1 MTIRR
6 ALRLMQVLTLSG
18 TVATLVLSAWVLAAC
33 TTSLAG
39 PSVTRV
45 ETAVDAADLERLP
58 QALQQV
64 ADQLTTLDS
73 QLEQARA
80 AEPAL
85 QESLPVQAV
94 MDAAAQVQQLVAQA
108 PEGSDATRQ
117 LDIELDPALNLLD
130 TAARGAS
137 QLDKALD
144 DIDRVARLAPALA
157 NPLNDLPVQDNSLDQ
172 HLIHGRADGTGY
184 VIDPTPYLD
193 SFALRVQSAQD
204 WAGALAGQWNL
215 SGTSDD
221 APALDL
227 APYMLA
233 VLEFL
238 AGAETSLAQFTAVL
252 SVFASDGRLG
262 PELAD
267 AARTG
272 TEFAATLIQSLE
284 ALDGQRNALAE
295 VGPFLQAVPL
305 QGTGLLAQA
314 RQATANDGPS
324 AVAGQVRQLDLP
336 VATVLEI
343 MGRFARAAGQV
354 DPAHHLVDQ
363 AVQHAPDLAQALDH
377 GERASAALMQLAGTL
392 EELNGALVLQPGQQ
406 QAIAN
411 STAVVQAWAIQ
422 AASLYPEAVFD
433 VSAVAHL
440 DPRVERITALLNLVD
455 LEMRELS
462 SALAGFNQAFQ
473 DSSDLADIIM
483 AQAGTAI
490 EPTPSLEALS
500 AANQV
505 LALHPDQQQAA
516 ALISALIQAWA
527 ADASSLA
534 PGTVPVTGPE
544 MQLEPLVGTLAGM
557 LSQAETHLQQLDAAR
572 ADFDRAFEGAPGL
585 VDAITVQLAEGIE
598 PGLSVDALNF
608 LNQVLV
614 LQPSQQ
620 LAMERTSALLGTW
633 AAEASS
639 LFPETATTMLPALQV
654 EPQVITLAAML
665 SRARPDAQHLN
676 DALLGL
682 DQALRHMPE
691 LANAIDFQLDA
702 ATDLIVSLEALNL
715 LGQVPVLQPNQPE
728 GLALPAALI
737 QTWVAEAATLFP
749 DTAAGPTLDLEPQLA
764 TLVGLLNQAGP
775 QLQQLDAALADLDR
789 AIQNVSDLAA
799 GIPLQPVADGDPA
812 LSPQAVDLLNQ
823 VLLDP
828 NQEGLVLPAAL
839 VQAWLAEAATLFP
852 DTAAGPT
859 LDLEPQLATLVGLLN
874 QAGPQLQQLDAALA
888 DLDRAIQSVSELAAV
903 IPLQPVADGDPT
915 LSPQAADL
923 LNQVLLDPNQEGLVL
938 PAALVQAW
946 LAEAATLFP
955 DTAAGSPT
963 LDLEPQ
969 LATLVGLLNQAG
981 PQLQQ
986 LDAALADLDRAIQNV
1001 SDLATGIP
1009 LQPVADGDP
1018 VPSPQVV
1025 NLLNQVL
1032 DPNQLQAIARTA
1044 TLLQAWSAEA
1054 SVRAPDAIS
1063 PMGPGLHIDL
1073 PAGTLAGMMAQTG
1086 LAGQRLNDVLSGLDQ
1101 TLQHAPEV
1109 INAVNLQLDAASNLV
1124 QSLQAP
1130 ELLGRT
1136 QLLPTEASTVI
1147 AGSAPLLDGQII
1159 RLADLLGGG
1168 PGSVGQPLALDAQM
1182 ATAFGFLGRAQAH
1195 MLQLNT
1201 ALVQL
1206 ESALQ
1211 QATLLADAQPGPDA
1225 VAGMVAGPLE
1235 AIGDAVATIQSG
1247 SDVLATRNFM
1257 ADAQAQVE
1265 TWSPELAQALETA
1278 PRLAGD
1284 IGQQA
1289 SAAGS
1294 LIRPLADSDQPLYL
1308 QATPQLAGMVRSVS
1322 ATSALVQGWAYE
1334 LAGRYPEAERGYS
1347 QALLLNPEL
1356 AWALSA
1362 RGRVRWHLGRL
1373 NDALADLDLAILLG
1387 PDLAEAYRLRGH
1399 VHRELNQ
1406 PLLAVADY
1414 DEALRLSPDDAATLI
1429 GRGELNALLGHP
1441 LEAIRDYTQAIRLA
1455 PRSAIA
1461 FYNRGR
1467 VFQDLGQSQQALSD
1481 YSQAILYRPLFA
1493 PAYNARGSVLASLRR
1508 LQEALVDLN
1517 EAVRLAPDMADAFHN
1532 RGAVHVELGRM
1543 QQALD
1548 DFNRALELDPGFAVA
1563 YNSRGAALLQ
1573 LDRAEEALADFD
1585 AAIQLQP
1592 DFGPALRNRG
1602 TAYRTTGRLQEAVS
1616 DYSRAIELEPN
1627 EPITYVY
1634 RAGVY
1639 DELGRPREAV
1649 ADFSEAIELDP
1660 QQAPVFYDRGVL
1672 QRELG
1677 RLQEALQDFD
1687 QAIRLE
1693 PDFTVAYLD
1702 RAQVKTGLGRLEDAL
1717 ADFTQA
1723 IRLNPD
1729 FLAAYLNRA
1738 RLHLEL
1744 QRYTEAVQ
1752 DFSEVIRLNPD
1763 LFEAHYQRGLIHQLH
1778 LNRLETAVA
1787 DFTEAI
1793 RLEPDNADAHNHR
1806 GEVQAALGNPYA
1818 AWHDFDEA
1826 LRSEPE
1832 HTTARYNRG
1841 LASLELDQPREA
1853 MNDFDAVASVAPG
1866 QAIVHYYRAQAREAL
1881 GFLVAALDDYN
1892 ASIRLDPDYTDA
1904 YYHRGRVRQQLD
1916 RLEQA
1921 LRDYSA
1927 AVRLDPEL
1935 AAAWF
1940 SRSEVLAALGQP
1952 LQALSDLTTVIRLDP
1967 DQVAAW
1973 FNRGLLSQE
1982 LGDTEGAL
1990 DDYTEALRLD
2000 PDLAAAYRNRS
2011 AIHVENE
2018 SLPEA
2023 LSDLDALIELAP
2035 DEATAYVAR
2044 GDVHKALELPEEA
2057 LQDYD
2062 RAVRL
2067 GIEETLLYYNRGAI
2081 KMVLGLVQEAVED
2094 FTNALQLTADHVP
2107 ALHSRARAHRALGN
2121 LEPALDD
2128 LTEVVRLDPANAA
2141 AFNDKGMVLQ
2151 GMRMSNAAIADLNE
2165 AVRLDPSYAVAFHNR
2180 AQVKL
2185 SVKRYRNA
2193 IADFNAALELEPDYA
2208 SALHG
2213 RGSAWWAL
2221 VDHTKA
2227 LADFNQAIRLNPANA
2242 ASFGKRGQVYLYM
2255 GLFDEALADFDKA
2268 LELNPASAGTYCSR
2282 GVVYRYLGESQA
2294 ALNDFNE
2301 TLRLKPNSYFGL
2313 YYRANTL
2320 RDLAQPEAALADY
2333 NRAVRLNPNFTDAF
2347 SQRSATYR
2355 ELGQLPQ
2362 ALSDIDMAIQLNPG
2376 DASFYGERGL
2386 IRSELG
2392 QMDLA
2397 LDDFENAFCRFQRAG
2412 TSWGV
2417 DWIRSLAPN
2426 VAADAV
2432 CN

>member
-1 MTIRR
+1 M
-6 ALRLMQVLTLSG
+6 
-18 TVATLVLSAWVLAAC
+18 
-33 TTSLAG
+33 
-39 PSVTRV
+39 
-45 ETAVDAADLERLP
+45 
-58 QALQQV
+58 

-80 AEPAL
+80 AEPTL
-85 QESLPVQAV
+85 QEALPVQAV
-94 MDAAAQVQQLVAQA
+94 VDAAAQVQQLAAQV
-108 PEGSDATRQ
+108 PENSDATRQ

-144 DIDRVARLAPALA
+144 DIDRVARLAPTLA
-157 NPLNDLPVQDNSLDQ
+157 NPLNNRPVLDDSLNQ
-172 HLIHGRADGTGY
+172 HLIPARADGTDY
-184 VIDPTPYLD
+184 VIDPTPYLE

-204 WAGALAGQWNL
+204 WAGALADQWLL
-215 SGTSDD
+215 SETSDD

-238 AGAETSLAQFTAVL
+238 ADAETSLAQLTAAL

-262 PELAD
+262 PEIAD
-267 AARTG
+267 ATRTG
-272 TEFAATLIQSLE
+272 TEFATTLIQSLE
-284 ALDGQRNALAE
+284 ALDGQRDVLAE
-295 VGPFLQAVPL
+295 VGPFLQSVPL

-314 RQATANDGPS
+314 ANDDPA
-324 AVAGQVRQLDLP
+324 AVPGQIRQLDLP

-354 DPAHHLVDQ
+354 DPTRHLVDQ
-363 AVQHAPDLAQALDH
+363 AAQHAPDLVKALDH
-377 GERASAALMQLAGTL
+377 GERTSAALMQLAGTL
-392 EELNGALVLQPGQQ
+392 EELNRALVLQPGQQ

-411 STAVVQAWAIQ
+411 STAVVQAWAVQ

-440 DPRVERITALLNLVD
+440 DPRVERITVLLDLVD

-462 SALAGFNQAFQ
+462 AALAGFNQAFQ
-473 DSSDLADIIM
+473 DSSNLANAIM
-483 AQAGTAI
+483 AQADTAI
-490 EPTPSLEALS
+490 EPTPSLEALG
-500 AANQV
+500 AANQI

-516 ALISALIQAWA
+516 ALITALIQAWA
-527 ADASSLA
+527 TDASSL
-534 PGTVPVTGPE
+534 VPMTGAATGPE

-557 LSQAETHLQQLDAAR
+557 LSQAGTHLQRLDAALT
-572 ADFDRAFEGAPGL
+572 DFDRALEGVPGL
-585 VDAITVQLAEGIE
+585 ADAITVQLTEGIE

-620 LAMERTSALLGTW
+620 MAMERTSALLGTW

-665 SRARPDAQHLN
+665 SRARPDGQHLN

-682 DQALRHMPE
+682 DQALQHMPE

-702 ATDLIVSLEALNL
+702 ASDLIVSLETLNL
-715 LGQVPVLQPNQPE
+715 LGQVPVLQPNQQE
-728 GLALPAALI
+728 GLALPAALV
-737 QTWVAEAATLFP
+737 QAWVTEAASLFP
-749 DTAAGPTLDLEPQLA
+749 DTAAGPTLELEPQLATLVGILNQAGPQLQQLDAALTDLDHALQNVSELAAGIPLQPVADGDPVLSPQAVDLLNQVLAPDPNQQGLALPAALVQAWLTEAASLFPDTGAAAGPTLDLEPQLA
-764 TLVGLLNQAGP
+764 TLVGILNQAGP
-775 QLQQLDAALADLDR
+775 QLRQLDAALTDLDH
-789 AIQNVSDLAA
+789 ALQNVSELAAGIPLQPVADGDPVLSLQAVDLLNQVLAPEPNQQGLALPAALVQAWLTEAASLFPDTAAGPTLELEPQLATLVGILNQAGPQLRQLDAALTDLDHALQDVSELAA

-812 LSPQAVDLLNQ
+812 LSPQAV
-823 VLLDP
+823 
-828 NQEGLVLPAAL
+828 
-839 VQAWLAEAATLFP
+839 
-852 DTAAGPT
+852 
-859 LDLEPQLATLVGLLN
+859 
-874 QAGPQLQQLDAALA
+874 
-888 DLDRAIQSVSELAAV
+888 
-903 IPLQPVADGDPT
+903 
-915 LSPQAADL
+915 
-923 LNQVLLDPNQEGLVL
+923 
-938 PAALVQAW
+938 
-946 LAEAATLFP
+946 
-955 DTAAGSPT
+955 
-963 LDLEPQ
+963 
-969 LATLVGLLNQAG
+969 
-981 PQLQQ
+981 
-986 LDAALADLDRAIQNV
+986 
-1001 SDLATGIP
+1001 
-1009 LQPVADGDP
+1009 
-1018 VPSPQVV
+1018 

-1032 DPNQLQAIARTA
+1032 DPNQLQAVARTA
-1044 TLLQAWSAEA
+1044 TLLQSWGAEV
-1054 SVRAPDAIS
+1054 SVRAPDSAS
-1063 PMGPGLHIDL
+1063 PMGPALHIDL
-1073 PAGTLAGMMAQTG
+1073 PVGTLAGMMAQTG
-1086 LAGQRLNDVLSGLDQ
+1086 LAGQRLNDALSGLDQ
-1101 TLQHAPEV
+1101 TLQYAPEV

-1130 ELLGRT
+1130 ALLPRT
-1136 QLLPTEASTVI
+1136 QLLPTEASAAI

-1159 RLADLLGGG
+1159 GLANLLGGG
-1168 PGSVGQPLALDAQM
+1168 PDSVGQPLALDAQL

-1225 VAGMVAGPLE
+1225 VAGMVARPLE

-1257 ADAQAQVE
+1257 AGAQAQVE
-1265 TWSPELAQALETA
+1265 TWSPELARTLETA
-1278 PRLAGD
+1278 PRLAED
-1284 IGQQA
+1284 IGQQVG
-1289 SAAGS
+1289 AAGS
-1294 LIRPLADSDQPLYL
+1294 LIRPLANSDQPLYL

-1347 QALLLNPEL
+1347 QALRLNPEL

-1373 NDALADLDLAILLG
+1373 NDALADLDLAILLS

-1441 LEAIRDYTQAIRLA
+1441 LEALRDYTQAIRLA

-1461 FYNRGR
+1461 YYNRGR
-1467 VFQDLGQSQQALSD
+1467 VFQDLGQAQQAISD
-1481 YSQAILYRPLFA
+1481 YSQAILYRPLLA
-1493 PAYNARGSVLASLRR
+1493 PAYNARGSVLASLLR
-1508 LQEALVDLN
+1508 LQEALADLN
-1517 EAVRLAPDMADAFHN
+1517 EAVRLDPDMADAFHN
-1532 RGAVHVELGRM
+1532 RGTVHVELGRM

-1616 DYSRAIELEPN
+1616 DFSRAIELEPN

-1660 QQAPVFYDRGVL
+1660 HQAPVFYDRGVL

-1693 PDFTVAYLD
+1693 PDFTAAYLD

-1904 YYHRGRVRQQLD
+1904 YYHRGRVRQQLE
-1916 RLEQA
+1916 RFEQA

-2035 DEATAYVAR
+2035 DEATAHVAR

-2185 SVKRYRNA
+2185 SVKRYWNA
-2193 IADFNAALELEPDYA
+2193 IADFDKALELEPDYA

-2227 LADFNQAIRLNPANA
+2227 LADFNQAIRLDPANA

-2333 NRAVRLNPNFTDAF
+2333 TKAVQLNPNFTDAF
-2347 SQRSATYR
+2347 SRRSATYR

-2362 ALSDIDMAIQLNPG
+2362 ALSDIDMAIELNPG

-2392 QMDLA
+2392 QVDLA

>member
-18 TVATLVLSAWVLAAC
+18 TVATLVLSAWVLVAC

-45 ETAVDAADLERLP
+45 ETAVNATDLERLP
-58 QALQQV
+58 QALQQM
-64 ADQLTTLDS
+64 AGQLTTLDS

-85 QESLPVQAV
+85 QETLPVQAV
-94 MDAAAQVQQLVAQA
+94 VDAAAQVQQLAAQV
-108 PEGSDATRQ
+108 PESSDATRQ

-144 DIDRVARLAPALA
+144 DIDRVARLAPTLA
-157 NPLNDLPVQDNSLDQ
+157 NPLNNHPVLDDSLDQ
-172 HLIHGRADGTGY
+172 HLLPGRADGTDY
-184 VIDPTPYLD
+184 FIDPTPYLE

-262 PELAD
+262 PEIAD
-267 AARTG
+267 ATRTG

-284 ALDGQRNALAE
+284 ALDGQRNTLAE
-295 VGPFLQAVPL
+295 VGPFLQSVPL

-314 RQATANDGPS
+314 PQATANDGLA
-324 AVAGQVRQLDLP
+324 AVPGQVRQPDLP

-363 AVQHAPDLAQALDH
+363 AVQHAPDLAKALDH

-473 DSSDLADIIM
+473 DSSVLADIIM

-614 LQPSQQ
+614 LQPNQQ
-620 LAMERTSALLGTW
+620 MAMERTSALLGTW

-665 SRARPDAQHLN
+665 SHAHPGAQHLN

-682 DQALRHMPE
+682 DQALQHMPD
-691 LANAIDFQLDA
+691 LANAIDFQLNA
-702 ATDLIVSLEALNL
+702 ASDLIVSLEALNL
-715 LGQVPVLQPNQPE
+715 LGQVPVLQSEQQE
-728 GLALPAALI
+728 GLALPAALV
-737 QTWVAEAATLFP
+737 QAWVTEAASLFP
-749 DTAAGPTLDLEPQLA
+749 DTVAVTGPTLELEPQLA
-764 TLVGLLNQAGP
+764 ALVGILNQAGP
-775 QLQQLDAALADLDR
+775 QLQQLDSALTDLDQ
-789 AIQNVSDLAA
+789 ALQN
-799 GIPLQPVADGDPA
+799 
-812 LSPQAVDLLNQ
+812 
-823 VLLDP
+823 
-828 NQEGLVLPAAL
+828 
-839 VQAWLAEAATLFP
+839 
-852 DTAAGPT
+852 
-859 LDLEPQLATLVGLLN
+859 
-874 QAGPQLQQLDAALA
+874 
-888 DLDRAIQSVSELAAV
+888 VSELAAV
-903 IPLQPVADGDPT
+903 IPLQPVADGDPV
-915 LSPQAADL
+915 LSPQA
-923 LNQVLLDPNQEGLVL
+923 
-938 PAALVQAW
+938 
-946 LAEAATLFP
+946 
-955 DTAAGSPT
+955 
-963 LDLEPQ
+963 
-969 LATLVGLLNQAG
+969 
-981 PQLQQ
+981 
-986 LDAALADLDRAIQNV
+986 
-1001 SDLATGIP
+1001 
-1009 LQPVADGDP
+1009 
-1018 VPSPQVV
+1018 V

-1044 TLLQAWSAEA
+1044 TLLQVWGAEA
-1054 SVRAPDAIS
+1054 SVRAPDSAS
-1063 PMGPGLHIDL
+1063 PMGPALHIDL
-1073 PAGTLAGMMAQTG
+1073 PAGTLAGMLAQTG
-1086 LAGQRLNDVLSGLDQ
+1086 LAGQRLNDALSGLDQ

-1130 ELLGRT
+1130 ELLTRT
-1136 QLLPTEASTVI
+1136 PLLPTEASAAIT
-1147 AGSAPLLDGQII
+1147 GSALLLDGQII

-1168 PGSVGQPLALDAQM
+1168 PGSVGQPLALDAQL

-1211 QATLLADAQPGPDA
+1211 QAPRLADAQPGPDA
-1225 VAGMVAGPLE
+1225 VADMVAAPLE

-1257 ADAQAQVE
+1257 AGAQAQVE

-1278 PRLAGD
+1278 PRLAED

-1289 SAAGS
+1289 SAAGT

-1347 QALLLNPEL
+1347 QALHLNPEL

-1373 NDALADLDLAILLG
+1373 NDALADLDRAILLS

-1399 VHRELNQ
+1399 VNRELNQ
-1406 PLLAVADY
+1406 PLMAVADY

-1493 PAYNARGSVLASLRR
+1493 PAYNARGSVLASLLR

-1532 RGAVHVELGRM
+1532 RGTVHVELGRM

-1548 DFNRALELDPGFAVA
+1548 DFNRTLALDPGFAVA

-1627 EPITYVY
+1627 EPTTYVY

-1639 DELGRPREAV
+1639 NELGRPRDAV

-1660 QQAPVFYDRGVL
+1660 DQAPVFYDRGVL

-1677 RLQEALQDFD
+1677 RLQEALHDFD

-1702 RAQVKTGLGRLEDAL
+1702 RAHVKTGLGRLEDAL

-1723 IRLNPD
+1723 IQLNPD
-1729 FLAAYLNRA
+1729 YLAAFLNRA

-1744 QRYTEAVQ
+1744 QRYTEAMQ

-1778 LNRLETAVA
+1778 LHRLETAVA

-1793 RLEPDNADAHNHR
+1793 RLEPDHADAHNHR

-1826 LRSEPE
+1826 LRFAPE

-1841 LASLELDQPREA
+1841 LALLELDRPREA

-1866 QAIVHYYRAQAREAL
+1866 QATVHYHRAQAREAL

-1892 ASIRLDPDYTDA
+1892 ASIRLDGDYTDA

-1921 LRDYSA
+1921 LQDYTEA
-1927 AVRLDPEL
+1927 LRLDPEL

-1982 LGDTEGAL
+1982 LGDTEEAL
-1990 DDYTEALRLD
+1990 ADYTEALRLD

-2011 AIHVENE
+2011 TIHVENE

-2023 LSDLDALIELAP
+2023 LSDLDALIELSP

-2062 RAVRL
+2062 QAVRL

-2107 ALHSRARAHRALGN
+2107 ALYSRARAHQALGN

-2128 LTEVVRLDPANAA
+2128 LIEVVRLDPASAA

-2151 GMRMSNAAIADLNE
+2151 GLRMSNAAIADLDE
-2165 AVRLDPSYAVAFHNR
+2165 AVRLDPMYAVAFHNR

-2185 SVKRYRNA
+2185 SVKRYWNA

-2227 LADFNQAIRLNPANA
+2227 LADFTEAIRLNPSNA

-2268 LELNPASAGTYCSR
+2268 IELNPASAGTYCSR

-2333 NRAVRLNPNFTDAF
+2333 TKAVQLNPNFTDAF

-2362 ALSDIDMAIQLNPG
+2362 ALSDIDMAIELNPG

-2397 LDDFENAFCRFQRAG
+2397 LDDFESAFCRFQRAG
-2412 TSWGV
+2412 TGWGV

-2426 VAADAV
+2426 ITADAV